1 MPKTSSSL
9 VAWDFVL
16 RYKRFWSKLVLGTRQ
31 DNLNLSALY
40 PKRSAV
46 NWNNFISWDWRL
58 GVCKFYVHKSMDT
71 IQAGN
76 SRVSVS
82 SDYFLSHGKVCL
94 QHVRSFH
101 LYFTEAKKV
110 NFFFQVYCICLVF
123 LSHDKNGLKGTVPL
137 QAWAEQSPGMQNFW
151 HPLDWTWHAV
161 TAFIFIISGTKM

>member
-16 RYKRFWSKLVLGTRQ
+16 RYKRFWSKLLLGTRQ
-31 DNLNLSALY
+31 DNLNLIALY

-82 SDYFLSHGKVCL
+82 SDCIFFYMVKSVCSMSGL
-94 QHVRSFH
+94 FTFISRRPKKGISSFRCIASV
-101 LYFTEAKKV
+101 L
-110 NFFFQVYCICLVF
+110 FFFLMIKTVWKERYPCRLG
-123 LSHDKNGLKGTVPL
+123 LSNLLACK
-137 QAWAEQSPGMQNFW
+137 
-151 HPLDWTWHAV
+151 
-161 TAFIFIISGTKM
+161 ISGIH